1 MKNYVVNDGKSFL
14 RGYKKSGDEL
24 ILSLGDNSTIS
35 VANTEENIRYLDEL
49 MIEQHYGYKNVTSPL
64 VSFKDM
70 VLAGSLGVLTSGLV
84 AGDNSSSVTLSDN
97 LKISTILGL
106 SAFSI
111 SLLLINTIKAKEAS
125 SDYEKDELFLSYQ
138 KELELFLTSEAF
150 YNSLSKNQKDK
161 FQCVRENA
169 QDLSLNL
176 INDLSL
182 REVKDVVL
190 KMEKFNDNSD
200 LFLNKFN
207 AKRRRK

>member
-1 MKNYVVNDGKSFL
+1 MKKYAINNGKSFL
-14 RGYKKSGDEL
+14 RGYEESGDEL
-24 ILSLGDNSTIS
+24 ILNLGDNSTIS
-35 VANTEENIRYLDEL
+35 VANTEENVRYLDEL
-49 MIEQHYGYKNVTSPL
+49 MIEQHYGYKNVSSPL
-64 VSFKDM
+64 VSFKDI

-84 AGDNSSSVTLSDN
+84 AGDNSTSMTLQDN
-97 LKISTILGL
+97 LKISTVLGL

-161 FQCVRENA
+161 FQCVKESEK
-169 QDLSLNL
+169 DLSLNL

-182 REVKDVVL
+182 REVKDIVL

-200 LFLNKFN
+200 LFLNKLN
-207 AKRRRK
+207 AKRRK

>member
-1 MKNYVVNDGKSFL
+1 MKKYAINNGKSFL
-14 RGYKKSGDEL
+14 RGYEESGDEL
-24 ILSLGDNSTIS
+24 ILNLGDNSTIS
-35 VANTEENIRYLDEL
+35 VANTEENVRYLDEL
-49 MIEQHYGYKNVTSPL
+49 MIEQHYGYRNVTAPL
-64 VSFKDM
+64 VSFKDI
-70 VLAGSLGVLTSGLV
+70 VLAGSFGVLTSGLV
-84 AGDNSSSVTLSDN
+84 AGDNSTSMTLQDN
-97 LKISTILGL
+97 LKISTVLGL

-161 FQCVRENA
+161 FQCVKESEKE
-169 QDLSLNL
+169 LSLNL

-182 REVKDVVL
+182 REIKDIVL

-200 LFLNKFN
+200 LFLNKLN
-207 AKRRRK
+207 AKRRK

>member
-1 MKNYVVNDGKSFL
+1 MKKYVINNGKSFL
-14 RGYKKSGDEL
+14 RGYEESGDEL
-24 ILSLGDNSTIS
+24 ILNLGDNSTIS
-35 VANTEENIRYLDEL
+35 VANTEENVRYLDEL
-49 MIEQHYGYKNVTSPL
+49 MIEQHYGYKNVSSPL
-64 VSFKDM
+64 VSYKDI

-84 AGDNSSSVTLSDN
+84 AGDNSTSMTLQDN
-97 LKISTILGL
+97 LKISTVLGL

-161 FQCVRENA
+161 FQCVKESEK
-169 QDLSLNL
+169 DLSLNL

-182 REVKDVVL
+182 REVKDIVL

-200 LFLNKFN
+200 LFLNKLN
-207 AKRRRK
+207 AKRRK